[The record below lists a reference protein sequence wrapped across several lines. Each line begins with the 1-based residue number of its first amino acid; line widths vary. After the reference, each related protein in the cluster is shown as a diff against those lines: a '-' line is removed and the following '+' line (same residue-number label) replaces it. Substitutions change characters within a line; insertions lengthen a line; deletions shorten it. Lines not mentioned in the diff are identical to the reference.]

1 MIPAPR
7 PAVRVSQRRGGAAEG
22 LGTPLLWFPELA
34 VSVEE
39 EGPPDYWDCKY
50 SRGRSW
56 GNLCHRN
63 IIMECEA
70 HKKQSGKMYGCHANR
85 ITSEV

>member
-1 MIPAPR
+1 MIDPSPSGKSTSGENAVIPAPR
-7 PAVRVSQRRGGAAEG
+7 PAARVSQRRGGAAER

-39 EGPPDYWDCKY
+39 EVPPDYLDWKY

-56 GNLCHRN
+56 GAFA
-63 IIMECEA
+63 I
-70 HKKQSGKMYGCHANR
+70 
-85 ITSEV
+85 